1 MKAVGILYL
10 SDSRRKKESIVNS
23 LPFLA
28 ILQGHIIQGQHC
40 IPRSASASSKDL
52 QNTVKIY
59 TQTMS
64 RETRLE
70 AKRRNENLRRR
81 IETLL
86 IKAHE
91 IWEEYGVDV
100 AMVLKN
106 NSQYYTYRSTDRP
119 TWPPSMAEIEATYP
133 LPKIISP
140 KDLEKRA
147 AKRKSTTRRRRSS
160 RPGFLC

>member
-1 MKAVGILYL
+1 
-10 SDSRRKKESIVNS
+10 
-23 LPFLA
+23 
-28 ILQGHIIQGQHC
+28 
-40 IPRSASASSKDL
+40 
-52 QNTVKIY
+52 
-59 TQTMS
+59 MS
-64 RETRLE
+64 RETRLV

-119 TWPPSMAEIEATYP
+119 TWPPSMAEIVNNTLSLPNMTNARQEATYP

-147 AKRKSTTRRRRSS
+147 AKRKSTTQRRRSS
-160 RPGFLC
+160 RPGFSLLTLHRSDRLHQAP

>member
-1 MKAVGILYL
+1 
-10 SDSRRKKESIVNS
+10 
-23 LPFLA
+23 
-28 ILQGHIIQGQHC
+28 
-40 IPRSASASSKDL
+40 
-52 QNTVKIY
+52 
-59 TQTMS
+59 MS
-64 RETRLE
+64 RETRLV

-119 TWPPSMAEIEATYP
+119 TWPPSMTEIEATYP

-147 AKRKSTTRRRRSS
+147 AKRKLTTRRHRNSQLGLS
-160 RPGFLC
+160 C